1 MNSNKAHSI
10 SGATWQGL
18 KDIRQG
24 QLQEGY
30 PLPAPHLLSV
40 GVQERLVY
48 TKTALFYSMV
58 GCKTLMRTDMNL
70 SS

>member
-10 SGATWQGL
+10 SSGATWQGL

-24 QLQEGY
+24 QLQEQT
-30 PLPAPHLLSV
+30 PPHLLPV
-40 GVQERLVY
+40 GEQERLVY
-48 TKTALFYSMV
+48 TKATLFYSMV

>member
-10 SGATWQGL
+10 SSGATWQGL

-24 QLQEGY
+24 QLQEQT
-30 PLPAPHLLSV
+30 PPHLLLPV
-40 GVQERLVY
+40 GEQERLVY
-48 TKTALFYSMV
+48 TKATLFYSMV